1 MPSFSDKKQLKFIIT
16 VNADKVVLTGFRA
29 SVDVDKAAGMIAGT
43 LRAKIY
49 GVRESDMHSI
59 TTLALQSAK
68 YAEMQWQ
75 PNQID
80 VFAVEGATETLVFQ
94 GNIVNA
100 WADYAG
106 MPDVFLNI
114 HAQAAYRY
122 SIAPAT
128 PKSYNGTIDVA
139 TVMAILANDMGL
151 KFERNDVSVPLS
163 NVYLA
168 NTALEQAKTLA
179 NAAGIT
185 MVIDDDVLAIC
196 YTNHSRKT
204 PEPPLISL
212 GTGLVGYPTID
223 VAGVTMQ
230 CLFDPAI
237 RFMHQFQ
244 LVSDQVRASGLWV
257 ATCVSLRLDSEK
269 PGGGWF
275 MVVRGNFDGTPYV
288 GR

>member
-29 SVDVDKAAGMIAGT
+29 TVDVDKAVGMIGGT

-49 GVRESDMHSI
+49 GVHESDMHSI

-80 VFAVEGATETLVFQ
+80 VFTVEGATETLIYQ

-106 MPDVFLNI
+106 MPDVFLSI
-114 HAQAAYRY
+114 QAQAAYRY
-122 SIAPAT
+122 AIAPSA
-128 PKSYNGTIDVA
+128 PKSYKGSIDVA
-139 TVMAILANDMGL
+139 TIMAALAAEMSL
-151 KFERNDVSVPLS
+151 TFENNGVSVQLAD
-163 NVYLA
+163 VYLA

-179 NAAGIT
+179 KTAGIV
-185 MVIDDDVLAIC
+185 MVIDDNVLAIC
-196 YTNHSRKT
+196 PTNGSRKT

-230 CLFDPAI
+230 CLFNPAI